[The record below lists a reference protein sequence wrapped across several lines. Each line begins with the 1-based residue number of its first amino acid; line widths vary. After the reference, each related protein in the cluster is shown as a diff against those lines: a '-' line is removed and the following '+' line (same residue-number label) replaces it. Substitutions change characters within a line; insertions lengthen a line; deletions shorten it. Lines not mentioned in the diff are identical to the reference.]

1 MKQLLFAILF
11 FFITGISFSQT
22 VVKGTVYIPV
32 EKNYCDLYSKVKT
45 KIFSGVIVSEKGTSN
60 ATITLKNGKFSL
72 TLTKKTFPDTI
83 LISYT
88 GYKNKE
94 IIINYP
100 KDTSVSVTLN
110 LDSYISDETVC
121 YSFTNFSIYSSSN
134 KYTPFGLGIKFHF
147 INPFFR
153 TNLFTSYNYS
163 TNRLNNKFNELK
175 IGIHNY
181 YYNFSIKYI
190 FQDYNYQNDNL
201 NITRNKINLTKS
213 CYDMGIYPSLSY
225 SFNKDNILNNSFS
238 AFKFYLTKRVINK
251 SYFSFFLSAGTEYY
265 GNFSYQAGANLNFD
279 TGKFHRINTSLGIN
293 YDTFMNFDLLNIS
306 LQFNFRDI
314 PYWPFRFRRY

>member
-32 EKNYCDLYSKVKT
+32 EKKYCDLYSKVKT

-134 KYTPFGLGIKFHF
+134 KYSPFGLGIKFHF

-181 YYNFSIKYI
+181 YYNFSIAYTHQQYL
-190 FQDYNYQNDNL
+190 FNDN
-201 NITRNKINLTKS
+201 NINLKRNIIYLKKY
-213 CYDMGIYPSLSY
+213 CNDLKIYPTIAYSY
-225 SFNKDNILNNSFS
+225 NIDNINNNLFS
-238 AFKFYLTKRVINK
+238 AYNISVEKRILKTPNFYLIGGIEFYDNI
-251 SYFSFFLSAGTEYY
+251 
-265 GNFSYQAGANLNFD
+265 SYQAGGMIFFFIKKHIAA
-279 TGKFHRINTSLGIN
+279 ISIN
-293 YDTFMNFDLLNIS
+293 YDTFMDYNFLNVS
-306 LQFNFRDI
+306 LRINFINI